1 MEEFVTDV
9 FMKCVYVLQVLGG
22 TPGSYGY
29 GYYLANLIVFV
40 VIEPALIMLFF
51 TMWRM
56 EKRKNK

>member
-40 VIEPALIMLFF
+40 VIEPALIVLFF